1 MFYLVKTPWWLKKWY
16 GGLIWDM
23 PHAKGD
29 KVLYLTFDDGPHP
42 VATPFVLEAL
52 RRYGATGTF
61 FCIGKNV
68 QEYPH
73 IYRRILEEGHR
84 VGNHTQHHL
93 NGWKSSDAAYLADAG
108 QAARYIDSD
117 LFRPPYGRISAF
129 QASLLKRPP
138 FEYQI
143 IMWDVLSADFDRQLH
158 PGKCA
163 RNVIRHA
170 RPGSIIVFHDS
181 EKAYPRLEVALP
193 AVLEHFKEKGYRFD
207 GIRPGLMRQGDKQ
220 N

>member
-1 MFYLVKTPWWLKKWY
+1 MPMLYLVKTPWWLKKWY
-16 GGLIWDM
+16 GGLVWDI
-23 PHAKGD
+23 PAAKDD

-42 VATPFVLEAL
+42 VATPFVLDLLA
-52 RRYGATGTF
+52 RYNAKGTF

-68 QEYPH
+68 QAHPQ
-73 IYRRILEEGHR
+73 IYKRILEEGHR

-93 NGWKSSDAAYLADAG
+93 NGWKSTDDAYLKDIG

-129 QASLLKRPP
+129 QASLLRKPP
-138 FEYQI
+138 FEYHI
-143 IMWDVLSADFDRQLH
+143 IMWDVLSADFDRGLH
-158 PGKCA
+158 PDKCA

-181 EKAYPRLEVALP
+181 EKAYPRLEAALP
-193 AVLEHFKEKGYRFD
+193 AVLEHFGQRGYRFES
-207 GIRPGLMRQGDKQ
+207 IRLGLVSDK
-220 N
+220 